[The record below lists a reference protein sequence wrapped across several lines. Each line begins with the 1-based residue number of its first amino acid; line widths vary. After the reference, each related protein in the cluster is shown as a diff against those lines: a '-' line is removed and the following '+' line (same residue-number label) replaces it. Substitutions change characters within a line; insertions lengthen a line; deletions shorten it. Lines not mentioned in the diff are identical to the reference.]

1 MGSNE
6 AGDAERSKVRS
17 EEIIAIGETIKIL
30 TTDEA
35 RDMYV
40 STGMTSFLQ
49 VQRESGRGATRNNA
63 IKSIFGM
70 ARKHSNMG
78 LAALAI
84 KMRMGQKS
92 GLDAFAKVKE
102 AMDKMVAQLKAQQKD
117 EFQKKDFC
125 NQQIDKTEDTIKV
138 ETNHKEDLEGK
149 RKQHVNTIAE
159 LDSSL
164 TELAE
169 EITQSK
175 ISLKEAGEDRA
186 KENKVFQESIT
197 DQRATAQILK
207 QAKARLQKFYAAKAK
222 KTALVQQEPMV
233 NKPGQAIAPPPAQSK
248 DYSKSGGAA
257 AVLQLLDMV
266 LTDSTKVE
274 TELLATEQHA
284 QADYENM
291 VKDMNELITTKEA
304 AVMDKTKMLQ
314 EAKAGKAEAEA
325 ALLTNENALMELSQ
339 ALSSFHV
346 DCDFLLKHFDVR
358 QQARR
363 EEMESIGE
371 AKAILSGANFGKE
384 A

>member
-169 EITQSK
+169 E
-175 ISLKEAGEDRA
+175 
-186 KENKVFQESIT
+186 NKVFQESIT

-233 NKPGQAIAPPPAQSK
+233 NQPGQAIAPPPAQSK

-274 TELLATEQHA
+274 TELLSTEQHA